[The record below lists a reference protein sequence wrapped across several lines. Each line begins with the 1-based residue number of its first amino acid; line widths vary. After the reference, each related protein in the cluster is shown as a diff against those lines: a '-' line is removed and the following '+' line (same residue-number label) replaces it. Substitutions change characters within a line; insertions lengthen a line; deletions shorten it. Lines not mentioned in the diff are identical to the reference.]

1 MFGDVASCESPRLIK
16 VARSSVAV
24 AALCC
29 ISIVLSM
36 VSQLDPCFT
45 VNTVSADLNDVGIHA
60 IAFCSE
66 RKVVD
71 WRNRGTLA

>member
-1 MFGDVASCESPRLIK
+1 MFGDVVSCKSPRLIK
-16 VARSSVAV
+16 VAPSSVAV
-24 AALCC
+24 AALYC
-29 ISIVLSM
+29 ISIVLSI

-45 VNTVSADLNDVGIHA
+45 VNTVTADLNDVGIHA

-71 WRNRGTLA
+71 WRNRRALA